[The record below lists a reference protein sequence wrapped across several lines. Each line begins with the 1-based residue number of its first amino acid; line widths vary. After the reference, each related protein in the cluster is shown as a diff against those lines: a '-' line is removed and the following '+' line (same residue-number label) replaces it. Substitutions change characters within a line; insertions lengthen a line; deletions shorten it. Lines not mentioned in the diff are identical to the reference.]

1 MEGERGEWKEGRG
14 RGREGGR
21 GERDRERGQR
31 GTEGEEEEKQNE
43 RNRDRETETQEYKQT
58 PGCNDLDWPDF
69 VKLISTRK
77 KDGQG
82 RLHSILTWGDTP

>member
-1 MEGERGEWKEGRG
+1 VERREGEGEEREEEGR
-14 RGREGGR
+14 ET
-21 GERDRERGQR
+21 ERGGQR
-31 GTEGEEEEKQNE
+31 EPEEEKQNE